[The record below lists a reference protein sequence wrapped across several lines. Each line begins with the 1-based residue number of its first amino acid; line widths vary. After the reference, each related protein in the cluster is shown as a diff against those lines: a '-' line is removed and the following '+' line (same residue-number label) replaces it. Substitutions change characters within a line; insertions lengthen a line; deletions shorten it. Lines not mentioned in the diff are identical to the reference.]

1 MTSQIGSNR
10 EDPRPGPTG
19 WAEHEITALDALVG
33 SLAAN
38 RAAINALQALDA
50 AMLTAALALA
60 EERAATRGGS
70 ADLEIREISAEIGA
84 ALRVS
89 DRTVQRQLS
98 DAHTLSTRFAATHR
112 AQSEGRISRAHADVI
127 MDAGVRI
134 ADDAA
139 RASFETEI
147 LVHAERESAAR
158 LRPIAKLLAERA
170 LPESIDERHARARIE
185 RNVIL
190 RDLPD
195 AMAAIT
201 VTGPSTQIH
210 GIHDRVSQMATIVSA
225 DNKKEAAEARA
236 AVRTRVAAERANA
249 REVDGEVVEGVDA
262 APEFVPDTRTL
273 DQLRADLFIDLVLT
287 GAPSG
292 HGPIHILESIRAQ
305 VLVQVPVLTLL
316 GSGDE
321 QGLLE
326 GSGPIDAET
335 ARAITGAARGW
346 DRVLTHPIT
355 GTVLAIDR
363 YWPNED
369 LRRLLRARDQHCR
382 FPGCRLPARYCDDDH
397 LIDAAQ
403 GGPTDADN
411 LAGECRRHHV
421 LKHQTAWTVEHVG
434 GGVLHW
440 KSPTGRV
447 YPDRPISSVTFR
459 PSGDPPPF

>member
-1 MTSQIGSNR
+1 MTSQIGSNQ

-19 WAEHEITALDALVG
+19 WAEHEIT
-33 SLAAN
+33 
-38 RAAINALQALDA
+38 ALDA

-98 DAHTLSTRFAATHR
+98 DAHTLSSRFAATHR

-147 LVHAERESAAR
+147 LVHAELESAAR

-201 VTGPSTQIH
+201 VTEPATQIH

-236 AVRTRVAAERANA
+236 AARARIAAERANA

-273 DQLRADLFIDLVLT
+273 DQLRADLFTDLVLT

-305 VLVQVPVLTLL
+305 VLVQVPVLTL
-316 GSGDE
+316 
-321 QGLLE
+321 
-326 GSGPIDAET
+326 
-335 ARAITGAARGW
+335 
-346 DRVLTHPIT
+346 V
-355 GTVLAIDR
+355 
-363 YWPNED
+363 
-369 LRRLLRARDQHCR
+369 
-382 FPGCRLPARYCDDDH
+382 
-397 LIDAAQ
+397 
-403 GGPTDADN
+403 GGPT
-411 LAGECRRHHV
+411 
-421 LKHQTAWTVEHVG
+421 
-434 GGVLHW
+434 
-440 KSPTGRV
+440 S
-447 YPDRPISSVTFR
+447 
-459 PSGDPPPF
+459 PPFSKAPARSTPKPHEPSQARRRGGIAS